1 MIKSILFLIT
11 LIGIYYFLFRKFP
24 EKFTN
29 KGHIYFGLF
38 CIIYM
43 IIVYLLNHKKMFV
56 YNVVKNMKE
65 ADEKPLYDINNSF
78 YKENQMI
85 GLKNNLAMRQGWRC
99 ITCKNPVLQKDIYS
113 CKINYIKPLQ
123 FGGINHINNLGIYC
137 PSCSTFTQF

>member
-43 IIVYLLNHKKMFV
+43 IIVYLLNHQKMFV
-56 YNVVKNMKE
+56 YNVVKNRIEMH
-65 ADEKPLYDINNSF
+65 LSS
-78 YKENQMI
+78 
-85 GLKNNLAMRQGWRC
+85 KNNC
-99 ITCKNPVLQKDIYS
+99 IYTIDKEKIKFSKGETIHTENSHKYTKDKFAKLV
-113 CKINYIKPLQ
+113 KITV
-123 FGGINHINNLGIYC
+123 
-137 PSCSTFTQF
+137 TFPFLID

>member
-43 IIVYLLNHKKMFV
+43 IIVYLLNHQKIQILPDLMFSLEISLLV
-56 YNVVKNMKE
+56 STVE
-65 ADEKPLYDINNSF
+65 IEKI
-78 YKENQMI
+78 
-85 GLKNNLAMRQGWRC
+85 
-99 ITCKNPVLQKDIYS
+99 
-113 CKINYIKPLQ
+113 
-123 FGGINHINNLGIYC
+123 
-137 PSCSTFTQF
+137 